1 MLCIVPLVDRTDQTD
16 AFWLHIFLAKDRPE
30 RAPRQPDRTDVTSW
44 RREAPVE
51 SAERRGG
58 GGRGGFRGGR
68 EGGREGGFQDRRG
81 DTSWGGGAFA
91 KRENRFGGRDA
102 PAERPRL
109 NLKPRSADL
118 PSAGSSAQTNSNKPN
133 PFGGAKPVDTE
144 SVLQKVE
151 KKLTETTLND
161 KPEEGAKKEEESK

>member
-1 MLCIVPLVDRTDQTD
+1 MTTY
-16 AFWLHIFLAKDRPE
+16 FSLAKDRPE
-30 RAPRQPDRTDVTSW
+30 RAPRQPDRTDVNSW
-44 RREAPVE
+44 RREAPLE
-51 SAERRGG
+51 SPERRGGG
-58 GGRGGFRGGR
+58 GGRGGFR
-68 EGGREGGFQDRRG
+68 GGREGGFQDRRG

-91 KRENRFGGRDA
+91 KRENRFGSRDA

-133 PFGGAKPVDTE
+133 PFGAAKPVDTE

-151 KKLTETTLND
+151 KKLTETTLTD
-161 KPEEGAKKEEESK
+161 KPAEDAKKEEESK